1 MPNAVSPKVAIVIL
15 NYNTRELLE
24 KFLPSVLA
32 TEYAHNEVWVV
43 DNASTDDSVA
53 YCKANFS
60 QVQLLVT
67 EKNLGYAG
75 GYNWALSQI
84 KADYY
89 VLLNSDVE
97 VSSNWI
103 NPLVEMAVSDPTIG
117 AIQPKI
123 LDYKNKTKFEY
134 AGASGGFFR

>member
-75 GYNWALSQI
+75 GYN
-84 KADYY
+84 
-89 VLLNSDVE
+89 
-97 VSSNWI
+97 
-103 NPLVEMAVSDPTIG
+103 
-117 AIQPKI
+117 
-123 LDYKNKTKFEY
+123 
-134 AGASGGFFR
+134 